1 MCESKHGFAVIKY
14 AHEEFSPPKLG
25 FLTTKSQAG

>member
-14 AHEEFSPPKLG
+14 ARKEFSPPKLG
-25 FLTTKSQAG
+25 FLTKISQAG